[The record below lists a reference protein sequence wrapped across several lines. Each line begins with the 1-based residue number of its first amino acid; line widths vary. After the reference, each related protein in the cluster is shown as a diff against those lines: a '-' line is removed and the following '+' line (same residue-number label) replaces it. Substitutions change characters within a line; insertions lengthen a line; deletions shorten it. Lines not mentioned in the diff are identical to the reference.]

1 MPVGGVQDFFIFV
14 FVMKVRI
21 DSQMLELNDQMLELN
36 DQMLE
41 QLCVM
46 VDTVTAD
53 VREIV
58 ASGQYPVVVLLRGY
72 ELLEVLQDAMPALQ
86 DLGVMPVLQKAGA
99 AQMQE
104 KTGAAENLEQ
114 TAEQVKLQGAGVV
127 EILQKA
133 GAAES
138 PEQISAQEKLQE
150 VGTEAKLHGAGV
162 VEKLQEAL
170 LGYAEEFAVSGQRL
184 MEVLDREVIARKA
197 EGYLQ
202 PWKRRYEKAQ
212 GEYKKAVELHEAAK
226 VAHQA
231 QCEGGFVERW
241 KTLRMVRKMAGFR
254 LERRRTGNF
263 VARTLDLMQQAML
276 VAREAELA
284 MYSHNVEYK
293 CNPDVYIKINE
304 LLTQKT

>member
-21 DSQMLELNDQMLELN
+21 DSQVLELKDQVLELN

-86 DLGVMPVLQKAGA
+86 DLGVMPVLQK
-99 AQMQE
+99 
-104 KTGAAENLEQ
+104 TGAAVSPEQ
-114 TAEQVKLQGAGVV
+114 AAAQVKLHGAGVV
-127 EILQKA
+127 EILQKP
-133 GAAES
+133 GVAEK
-138 PEQISAQEKLQE
+138 QQE
-150 VGTEAKLHGAGV
+150 VGTEAKQQGV
-162 VEKLQEAL
+162 GTVEKLQGAL
-170 LGYAEEFAVSGQRL
+170 LGYAEEFAGSGQRL

-284 MYSHNVEYK
+284 MYSHNVGYK

>member
-1 MPVGGVQDFFIFV
+1 
-14 FVMKVRI
+14 MKGRI
-21 DSQMLELNDQMLELN
+21 DSQVLELNDQMLG
-36 DQMLE
+36 

-86 DLGVMPVLQKAGA
+86 DLGVMPVPLKAGA

-104 KTGAAENLEQ
+104 KTGAAEVLEQ
-114 TAEQVKLQGAGVV
+114 TAEQVKL
-127 EILQKA
+127 
-133 GAAES
+133 
-138 PEQISAQEKLQE
+138 
-150 VGTEAKLHGAGV
+150 HGAGV
-162 VEKLQEAL
+162 VEKLQGVGTVPKLQEAL

-212 GEYKKAVELHEAAK
+212 GEYRKAVELHEAAK

-284 MYSHNVEYK
+284 MYGHNVGYK

>member
-1 MPVGGVQDFFIFV
+1 
-14 FVMKVRI
+14 MKVRI
-21 DSQMLELNDQMLELN
+21 DSQV
-36 DQMLE
+36 LE

-104 KTGAAENLEQ
+104 KTGAA
-114 TAEQVKLQGAGVV
+114 
-127 EILQKA
+127 
-133 GAAES
+133 
-138 PEQISAQEKLQE
+138 QEKQQG
-150 VGTEAKLHGAGV
+150 VGTVA
-162 VEKLQEAL
+162 KLQEAL
-170 LGYAEEFAVSGQRL
+170 LGYAEEFAGSGQRL

-284 MYSHNVEYK
+284 MYSHNVGYK

>member
-1 MPVGGVQDFFIFV
+1 MVPELPFLREFVSSALSALFIQFFCDFLVPVGGVQDFFIFV

-21 DSQMLELNDQMLELN
+21 DSQV
-36 DQMLE
+36 LE

-104 KTGAAENLEQ
+104 KTGAA
-114 TAEQVKLQGAGVV
+114 
-127 EILQKA
+127 
-133 GAAES
+133 
-138 PEQISAQEKLQE
+138 QEKQQG
-150 VGTEAKLHGAGV
+150 VGTVA
-162 VEKLQEAL
+162 KLQEAL
-170 LGYAEEFAVSGQRL
+170 LGYAEEFAGSGQRL

-284 MYSHNVEYK
+284 MYSHNVGYK

>member
-1 MPVGGVQDFFIFV
+1 
-14 FVMKVRI
+14 MKVRI
-21 DSQMLELNDQMLELN
+21 DSQV
-36 DQMLE
+36 LE

-72 ELLEVLQDAMPALQ
+72 ELIEVLQDAMPALQ

-104 KTGAAENLEQ
+104 KTGAA
-114 TAEQVKLQGAGVV
+114 
-127 EILQKA
+127 
-133 GAAES
+133 
-138 PEQISAQEKLQE
+138 QEKQQG
-150 VGTEAKLHGAGV
+150 VGTVA
-162 VEKLQEAL
+162 KLQEAL
-170 LGYAEEFAVSGQRL
+170 LGYAEEFAGSGQRL

-284 MYSHNVEYK
+284 MYSHNVGYK

>member
-1 MPVGGVQDFFIFV
+1 
-14 FVMKVRI
+14 MKVRI
-21 DSQMLELNDQMLELN
+21 DSQVLELNDQALELN
-36 DQMLE
+36 DQVLE

-86 DLGVMPVLQKAGA
+86 DLGVMPVLQKTGA

-104 KTGAAENLEQ
+104 KQKTGAAVSPEQ
-114 TAEQVKLQGAGVV
+114 AAAQVKLHGAGVV
-127 EILQKA
+127 EILQKP
-133 GAAES
+133 GVAEK
-138 PEQISAQEKLQE
+138 QQGVGTVAKLQG
-150 VGTEAKLHGAGV
+150 VGT
-162 VEKLQEAL
+162 VEKLQGAL
-170 LGYAEEFAVSGQRL
+170 LGYAEEFAGSGQRL

-284 MYSHNVEYK
+284 MYSHNVGYK